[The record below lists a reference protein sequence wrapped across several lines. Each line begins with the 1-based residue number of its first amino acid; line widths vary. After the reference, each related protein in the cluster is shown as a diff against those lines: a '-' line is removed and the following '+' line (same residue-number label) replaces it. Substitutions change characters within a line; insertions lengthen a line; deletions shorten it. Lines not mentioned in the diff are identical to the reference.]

1 MFLNECI
8 TLVSTLLEPSI
19 RQKRGDEVG
28 IGTVTT
34 KSYSLCAGR
43 SSARASRGACCATWP
58 WGCSTSTGSSSATST
73 QHQRIKQLTDNNCLS
88 GLFLSSMLGLSDMEG
103 NQVFDWAA
111 LLGGVH
117 HNSIGSLSSWSI
129 IRCSVMELW
138 PVRRWRTVRGLQCL

>member
-1 MFLNECI
+1 MHHTCI
-8 TLVSTLLEPSI
+8 ETVGRPSI
-19 RQKRGDEVG
+19 RQRRGDEVG

-43 SSARASRGACCATWP
+43 SSARASHGACCATWP

-103 NQVFDWAA
+103 NQVFDLAA

-129 IRCSVMELW
+129 IRGSVLELW